1 MKSKVNKNSF
11 VNKTLNNKYVLYLVA
26 AVSLLDILGYILKQQ
41 FSAVLFFYLIAMI
54 VFYFN
59 KNMTLVLGSALIG
72 TTLLHILKNLMGIKE
87 GFKEGNEHSDSE
99 EDTTGEEAEEAT
111 EEEATE
117 EEATDEEATEEVEK
131 LLKKTGNED
140 TEPMKNKRN
149 AGMKKKE
156 KYANQKINPGLYNIP
171 NKDNLK
177 KQLGKADKMENAY
190 DNLEKVVGE
199 NGIKSMSNNTKE
211 LVKQQNELLKGLKE
225 VTPAIN
231 EAMGAIG
238 KIDLNNLTKMFNN
251 VNNPLLNE

>member
-87 GFKEGNEHSDSE
+87 GFKEGNE
-99 EDTTGEEAEEAT
+99 EDNE
-111 EEEATE
+111 
-117 EEATDEEATEEVEK
+117 EEATEEVEK
-131 LLKKTGNED
+131 LLEKTENLDNQDSEDETESKIPKKSKKTD
-140 TEPMKNKRN
+140 MKK
-149 AGMKKKE
+149 AGMKNKE

-177 KQLGKADKMENAY
+177 KQLGKADNMEKAY

-251 VNNPLLNE
+251 VNNPMLNE

>member
-99 EDTTGEEAEEAT
+99 EDTTGEEAE
-111 EEEATE
+111 
-117 EEATDEEATEEVEK
+117 DEDQDEDEDDDED
-131 LLKKTGNED
+131 ED
-140 TEPMKNKRN
+140 TKPMKNKRK
-149 AGMKKKE
+149 AGKRE

>member
-11 VNKTLNNKYVLYLVA
+11 FNKTLNNRYVLYLVA
-26 AVSLLDILGYILKQQ
+26 VVSLLDILGYILKHQ

-59 KNMTLVLGSALIG
+59 KNMTFVLGSALIG
-72 TTLLHILKNLMGIKE
+72 TTLLHVLKNLMGIKE
-87 GFKEGNEHSDSE
+87 GFKEGNKKADK
-99 EDTTGEEAEEAT
+99 
-111 EEEATE
+111 
-117 EEATDEEATEEVEK
+117 EVEK
-131 LLKKTGNED
+131 LLEKTVNLDNQDSEDEDEDTTEED
-140 TEPMKNKRN
+140 TEPMTSKKSKK
-149 AGMKKKE
+149 AGMKNKE
-156 KYANQKINPGLYNIP
+156 RYTNQKINPGLYNIP

-199 NGIKSMSNNTKE
+199 NGIKSMSNNTKD

-251 VNNPLLNE
+251 VNNPMLNE

>member
-11 VNKTLNNKYVLYLVA
+11 LNKTLNNRYVLYLVA
-26 AVSLLDILGYILKQQ
+26 AVSLVDILGYILKQQ

-59 KNMTLVLGSALIG
+59 KNMTVVLGSALIG
-72 TTLLHILKNLMGIKE
+72 TTLLHLFKNLIGIKE
-87 GFKEGNEHSDSE
+87 GFKEGNEAD
-99 EDTTGEEAEEAT
+99 
-111 EEEATE
+111 
-117 EEATDEEATEEVEK
+117 EEVEK
-131 LLKKTGNED
+131 LLEKTDSLDNQDSEDEDEDEDETESMSNKKKKKVV
-140 TEPMKNKRN
+140 M
-149 AGMKKKE
+149 KKE
-156 KYANQKINPGLYNIP
+156 KYTNQKINPGLYNIP

-177 KQLGKADKMENAY
+177 KQLGKADKMEKAY

-238 KIDLNNLTKMFNN
+238 KIDLNNLTNMFNN
-251 VNNPLLNE
+251 ANNTELN

>member
-87 GFKEGNEHSDSE
+87 GFKEGTDHSDSK
-99 EDTTGEEAEEAT
+99 EDTTSKEANKVIDKLV
-111 EEEATE
+111 
-117 EEATDEEATEEVEK
+117 DEIQDD
-131 LLKKTGNED
+131 ED
-140 TEPMKNKRN
+140 KDEDEDEDEDKDKEQMKNKRK
-149 AGMKKKE
+149 AGMKNKE